1 MEGVTLIH
9 HPITSRGG
17 RDRSF
22 VPNKATMIHTYSIQG
37 LTCGNCVA
45 KVKSALQNISGIT
58 HVDVTQNPPMAIVSM
73 TSHVDTAVLTKAV
86 ANAGNF
92 SLSENGHATTGAI
105 ASDPQQLEATSFKPI
120 YLLFGYIIGAAT
132 LVQFARGGFDAMHW
146 MGTFMA
152 AFFLTFSFF
161 KMLDVRGF
169 AEGYATYDVIAKRIP
184 RYGLIYPFIELGLG
198 ISYVVAPLSPIT
210 NAVTLVV
217 MGVSS
222 IGVVQQVMRNSP
234 FQCACLGTIFKLPL
248 SKITLVEDL
257 LMVVMSA
264 AMMLL
269 GRYST

>member
-1 MEGVTLIH
+1 
-9 HPITSRGG
+9 
-17 RDRSF
+17 
-22 VPNKATMIHTYSIQG
+22 MIHTYSIQG

-45 KVKSALQNISGIT
+45 KVRTALQSIPGIT
-58 HVDVTQNPPMAIVSM
+58 NADVTQNPPLAIVTMSAHVN
-73 TSHVDTAVLTKAV
+73 TSVLAKTV

-92 SLSENGHATTGAI
+92 SLSENGHSIPRVI
-105 ASDPQQLEATSFKPI
+105 ASDPQQVEATSFKPI
-120 YLLFGYIIGAAT
+120 YLLFAYIAGAAT
-132 LVQFARGGFDAMHW
+132 LVQVARGGFDPMHW
-146 MGTFMA
+146 MGAFMA

-184 RYGLIYPFIELGLG
+184 AYGLIYPFIELGLG

-248 SKITLVEDL
+248 SKVTLVEDL
-257 LMVVMSA
+257 LMVAMSA
-264 AMMLL
+264 AMTVL
-269 GRYST
+269 GTHST